1 MTGVTFVLCSLALLP
16 SLGLALDTCDLVCKD
31 DEFLHNNCY
40 GEVCV
45 LLQPGYDRGVMP
57 ENQGVDID
65 EVLQVEA
72 YIRVRGVTDIDMK
85 TGLLTVNFDLQLA
98 WRDPGLSV
106 CNCLGNPVRTEYQM
120 DSSLKSKIW
129 TPRIHYLKSIFME
142 DNNRRG
148 LFVSDHK
155 DAVEIFQNL
164 QITTTVDCDFS
175 EQLNTYPFGS
185 TTCLIQMEET
195 DEPLSLF
202 KFNTSLTTT
211 HHNLNKSISDFKIT
225 KRGLSEEEQMNV
237 PDFSRTGEY
246 HSCTGQGCLL
256 FLFIGFSFVGFFDWF
271 RPKNLVYVS
280 EYLVISYSLE
290 PFLQHLLNQRH
301 QII

>member
-120 DSSLKSKIW
+120 DSSLKNKIW
-129 TPRIHYLKSIFME
+129 TPRIHVHGSIFME

-185 TTCLIQMEET
+185 TTCLVQMEEK

-211 HHNLNKSISDFKIT
+211 HHNLNKLISDFKII

-237 PDFSRTGEY
+237 PDFSWTGEY

-256 FLFIGFSFVGFFDWF
+256 FLWLLFFVGFF
-271 RPKNLVYVS
+271 LMVS
-280 EYLVISYSLE
+280 PQNSCLC
-290 PFLQHLLNQRH
+290 QQ
-301 QII
+301 

>member
-1 MTGVTFVLCSLALLP
+1 MTGVTFLLCSLALLP

-57 ENQGVDID
+57 ENQGDNID

-120 DSSLKSKIW
+120 DSSLKNKIW
-129 TPRIHYLKSIFME
+129 TPRIHFLRSIFME

-155 DAVEIFQNL
+155 DAVEIFLNH

-185 TTCLIQMEET
+185 TTCLVQMEEK

-211 HHNLNKSISDFKIT
+211 HHNLNKLISDFKIT

-256 FLFIGFSFVGFFDWF
+256 FLWLLFFVGFF
-271 RPKNLVYVS
+271 LMVS
-280 EYLVISYSLE
+280 PQNSCLC
-290 PFLQHLLNQRH
+290 QQ
-301 QII
+301 

>member
-185 TTCLIQMEET
+185 TTCLIQMEEK

-211 HHNLNKSISDFKIT
+211 HHNLNKLISDFKIT

-280 EYLVISYSLE
+280 EY
-290 PFLQHLLNQRH
+290 
-301 QII
+301 